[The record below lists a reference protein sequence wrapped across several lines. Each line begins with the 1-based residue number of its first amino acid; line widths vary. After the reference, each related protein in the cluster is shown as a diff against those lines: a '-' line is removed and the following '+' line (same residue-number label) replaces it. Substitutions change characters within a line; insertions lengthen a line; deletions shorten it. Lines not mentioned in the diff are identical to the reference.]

1 MKMKTVNRSEKI
13 REYLKSVKP
22 SDRSPKAVSDAL
34 KEKGIKVSPNLV
46 SLVKM
51 KLSVK
56 SGIVKKKKPAK
67 KANRKAVKPKASP
80 KAESPHAQLVLA
92 KTFLNSAGGIEQAK
106 KILDLIDDLMS

>member
-1 MKMKTVNRSEKI
+1 MKTKTVNRSEKI

-51 KLSVK
+51 KLS
-56 SGIVKKKKPAK
+56 G
-67 KANRKAVKPKASP
+67 KPKAAKKVARKAIRP
-80 KAESPHAQLVLA
+80 KARKSAEHPHTQFVLA
-92 KTFLNSAGGIEQAK
+92 KDFLNSAGGIEQAK
-106 KILDLIDDLMS
+106 KILNFLGDLIS

>member
-1 MKMKTVNRSEKI
+1 MKTKTVNRSEKI

-56 SGIVKKKKPAK
+56 SGIVKKKPAK

>member
-1 MKMKTVNRSEKI
+1 MKTKTVNRSEKI

-51 KLSVK
+51 KLS
-56 SGIVKKKKPAK
+56 GKPK
-67 KANRKAVKPKASP
+67 KATKKAARKAIRPKAR
-80 KAESPHAQLVLA
+80 KVENPHAQFVLA
-92 KTFLNSAGGIEQAK
+92 KDFLNSAGGIEQAK
-106 KILDLIDDLMS
+106 KILDFLGDLMS

>member
-1 MKMKTVNRSEKI
+1 MKTVNRSEKI

-51 KLSVK
+51 KLGGK
-56 SGIVKKKKPAK
+56 PKKAAK
-67 KANRKAVKPKASP
+67 KATRKATIKLKARP
-80 KAESPHAQLVLA
+80 KAENPHASFVLA
-92 KTFLNSAGGIEQAK
+92 KDFLNSAGGIEQAK
-106 KILDLIDDLMS
+106 KILDFLGDLMS